1 MTTNRYPGITDEHAA
16 AIVARQPYEGGQS
29 RGYIREK
36 DGAYI
41 IGTSNIASDSGEGYD
56 LLEITEAGAVLPL
69 RITANPEP
77 IERILAD
84 AAAEAPTTFHH
95 SRKGA
100 IRGWVTRHDGT
111 WVDIR
116 LAGDHELRYMST
128 YADPHHDDGETIT
141 VRAVFLNPV
150 PTPEDVRA

>member
-1 MTTNRYPGITDEHAA
+1 MTNRYPGITDEHAA

-29 RGYIREK
+29 RGYIRES

-41 IGTSNIASDSGEGYD
+41 IGTSNLASDSGEGYD
-56 LLEITEAGAVLPL
+56 LLEITEEGAVLPL

-84 AAAEAPTTFHH
+84 AAAEAPRSWLH
-95 SRKGA
+95 SRKGR
-100 IRGWVTRHDGT
+100 ITGWITRHDGE

-116 LAGDHELRYMST
+116 LSGDHELRYMST
-128 YADPHHDDGETIT
+128 MADPHHDDGDRIT
-141 VRAVFLNPV
+141 VRASFLTPT
-150 PTPEDVRA
+150 PTPEDIAS